1 MFEIVAFTLFS
12 ALSISMFSITV
23 FTSNTLYALS
33 SLAAGMIF
41 LSGFFFLLDAEFLGV
56 VQIVVYSGAV
66 MALYA
71 FAMMFF
77 DSLSDIYED
86 IKKQRNV
93 FLLSGL
99 SALILVVILIAP
111 ILGQKLEL
119 ENHTDENLSNA
130 VNIGQ
135 VIFTKYILVF
145 ELASIML
152 LLAMISAIVLASKN
166 MDISYSELNEERID
180 ELESTQTKNQNSQ
193 EEQKWV

>member
-12 ALSISMFSITV
+12 ALTISMFSITV

-180 ELESTQTKNQNSQ
+180 ELESTQSKNQ
-193 EEQKWV
+193 EEQK

>member
-119 ENHTDENLSNA
+119 ENHTDEKLSNA

-166 MDISYSELNEERID
+166 MDISYSELNEEKID
-180 ELESTQTKNQNSQ
+180 ELESTQSKNQK
-193 EEQKWV
+193 EQK

>member
-12 ALSISMFSITV
+12 ALTISMFSITV

-180 ELESTQTKNQNSQ
+180 ELESTQSKNQKSQ
-193 EEQKWV
+193 EEQK

>member
-180 ELESTQTKNQNSQ
+180 ELESTQSKNQ

>member
-12 ALSISMFSITV
+12 ALTISMFSITV

-119 ENHTDENLSNA
+119 ENHTDEKLSNA

-166 MDISYSELNEERID
+166 MDISYSELSEEQIND
-180 ELESTQTKNQNSQ
+180 LENKQSNSQ
-193 EEQKWV
+193 KEQKWV

>member
-180 ELESTQTKNQNSQ
+180 ELESTQSKNQK
-193 EEQKWV
+193 EQK

>member
-12 ALSISMFSITV
+12 ALTISMFSITV

-180 ELESTQTKNQNSQ
+180 ELESTQSKNQ

>member
-99 SALILVVILIAP
+99 SALIL
-111 ILGQKLEL
+111 
-119 ENHTDENLSNA
+119 
-130 VNIGQ
+130 
-135 VIFTKYILVF
+135 
-145 ELASIML
+145 ASIML

-166 MDISYSELNEERID
+166 MDISYSELNEEKID
-180 ELESTQTKNQNSQ
+180 ELESTQSKNQK
-193 EEQKWV
+193 EQKWV

>member
-180 ELESTQTKNQNSQ
+180 ELESTQSKNQ
-193 EEQKWV
+193 EEQK

>member
-166 MDISYSELNEERID
+166 MDISYSELNEEKID
-180 ELESTQTKNQNSQ
+180 ELESTQSKNQK
-193 EEQKWV
+193 EQK

>member
-166 MDISYSELNEERID
+166 MDISYSELNEEKID
-180 ELESTQTKNQNSQ
+180 ELESTQSKNQK
-193 EEQKWV
+193 EQKWV

>member
-12 ALSISMFSITV
+12 ALTISMFSITV

-77 DSLSDIYED
+77 DSLSDIYEY

-193 EEQKWV
+193 EEQK